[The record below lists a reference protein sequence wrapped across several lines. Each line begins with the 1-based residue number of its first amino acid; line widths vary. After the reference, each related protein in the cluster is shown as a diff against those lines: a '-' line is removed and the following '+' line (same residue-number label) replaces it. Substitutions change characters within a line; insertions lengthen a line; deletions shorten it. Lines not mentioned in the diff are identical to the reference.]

1 MKLKFLNVLAVSFL
15 TLNSVILNVS
25 FSQDKE
31 KLSSNI
37 NSNISEIHPVISA
50 DGNHLYFIR
59 SKWNDNQIENQMI
72 WYSEKDP
79 NGDWKKS
86 VKMSEPFNKG
96 DINKIVSISP
106 DGNEIVLSYGIRK
119 TNKSELLRIQKN
131 NNEWKVA
138 EILKPK
144 SEDEEQFKNSYWGF
158 VSYSTSGKVAIVS
171 ANKTKDLND
180 KFNELYVSFLKGD
193 TWSRAHKIGKPLN
206 IFEGEWGS
214 LNPYLAPDDKTLY
227 FASERKNGYGSLDI
241 YMSKRLDDSWM
252 KWSDPVNLGANLN
265 SKRFDSFYCIDAKGE
280 YAYFVSSIEGTGND
294 DIYRIKLPENLKP
307 DPVVLVYGK
316 VINSK
321 NSQPLDAT
329 IFYNSLSDNVEA
341 GTAKSNSFDGN
352 YKIILPYGKK
362 YSFQA
367 SNSGYYSISNYL
379 DLSEINNYKEMN
391 INIEMKPVEI
401 GEIIRMNNIFFDF
414 NEATLKTE
422 SYMELNRVVK
432 LLSDNSN
439 IEIELSGHTDNIGT
453 DEYNLNLSKLR
464 ADAVTSYLVA
474 KGINGVRISTI
485 GYGKNNPVSTNDSE
499 EGRQLNRRVE
509 FTILKK

>member
-1 MKLKFLNVLAVSFL
+1 MKLNFLNLLVASFITVNSVSFE
-15 TLNSVILNVS
+15 VCVS
-25 FSQDKE
+25 QEKE

-37 NSNISEIHPVISA
+37 NSEISELNPIISA
-50 DGNHLYFIR
+50 DGNHFYFIR
-59 SKWNDNQIENQMI
+59 SKWKDNQVENQMI

-96 DINKIVSISP
+96 DMNRIVSISP
-106 DGNEIVLSYGIRK
+106 DGNEIVLSYGIIK
-119 TNKSELLRIQKN
+119 TNKVEYIKIQKN
-131 NNEWKVA
+131 NNKWKEV

-144 SEDEEQFKNSYWGF
+144 SEDEHQFKNSYWGHA
-158 VSYSTSGKVAIVS
+158 SYSTSGKVAIIS
-171 ANKTKDLND
+171 ANKTKDPYD
-180 KFNELYVSFLKGD
+180 KFNELYVCFLKGD

-206 IFEGEWGS
+206 IYEGEWGS

-227 FASERKNGYGSLDI
+227 FASERKSGYGSLDI
-241 YMSKRLDDSWM
+241 YMSKRLDDSWL
-252 KWSDPVNLGANLN
+252 KWSEPINLGENIN
-265 SKRFDSFYCIDAKGE
+265 SKAFDSFYCIDAKGE

-294 DIYRIKLPENLKP
+294 DIYRIKLPENVKP

-329 IFYNSLSDNVEA
+329 ISYNSLSDNVEV
-341 GTAKSNSFDGN
+341 GTAKSNSFDGK

-367 SNSGYYSISNYL
+367 NNSGYYSISNYL
-379 DLSEINNYKEMN
+379 DLSEISEYKEMN
-391 INIEMKPVEI
+391 IDIEMKPIEI
-401 GEIIRMNNIFFDF
+401 GETIRLNNIFFDF
-414 NEATLKTE
+414 NESTLSPE
-422 SYMELNRVVK
+422 SYMELDRVVK
-432 LLSDNSN
+432 LLNENPN
-439 IEIELSGHTDNIGT
+439 IEIELSGHTDNVGS
-453 DEYNLNLSKLR
+453 DEYNDNLSLNR
-464 ADAVTSYLVA
+464 ASSVA
-474 KGINGVRISTI
+474 KYIILKGVNSQRIISK
-485 GYGKNNPVSTNDSE
+485 GYGKKSPVASNDSE

>member
-25 FSQDKE
+25 FSQEKE

-50 DGNHLYFIR
+50 DGNHLYFVR

-96 DINKIVSISP
+96 DMNRIISISP
-106 DGNEIVLSYGIRK
+106 DGNEIVLSYGIIK

-158 VSYSTSGKVAIVS
+158 VSYSTSGKV
-171 ANKTKDLND
+171 
-180 KFNELYVSFLKGD
+180 
-193 TWSRAHKIGKPLN
+193 
-206 IFEGEWGS
+206 
-214 LNPYLAPDDKTLY
+214 DDRTLY
-227 FASERKNGYGSLDI
+227 FASDRKKGYGSLDI

-252 KWSDPVNLGANLN
+252 KWSEPVNLGANLN
-265 SKRFDSFYCIDAKGE
+265 SKMFDSFYCIDAKGE
-280 YAYFVSSIEGTGND
+280 YAYVVSSIEGTGND

-329 IFYNSLSDNVEA
+329 ISYNSLSDNVEA

-379 DLSEINNYKEMN
+379 DLSEISEYKEMN
-391 INIEMKPVEI
+391 IDIEMRPIEI
-401 GEIIRMNNIFFDF
+401 GETIRLNNIFFDF
-414 NEATLKTE
+414 NESTLRSE
-422 SYMELNRVVK
+422 SYMELDRVVK
-432 LLSDNSN
+432 LLNENPN
-439 IEIELSGHTDNIGT
+439 IEIELSGHTDNVGS
-453 DEYNLNLSKLR
+453 DEYNNNLSLNR
-464 ADAVTSYLVA
+464 ASSVA
-474 KGINGVRISTI
+474 EYIIMKGVNTQRIISK
-485 GYGKNNPVSTNDSE
+485 GFGKQSPVASNDSE

-509 FTILKK
+509 FTILKNKLLFTNLNQA

>member
-1 MKLKFLNVLAVSFL
+1 
-15 TLNSVILNVS
+15 
-25 FSQDKE
+25 
-31 KLSSNI
+31 
-37 NSNISEIHPVISA
+37 
-50 DGNHLYFIR
+50 
-59 SKWNDNQIENQMI
+59 
-72 WYSEKDP
+72 
-79 NGDWKKS
+79 
-86 VKMSEPFNKG
+86 
-96 DINKIVSISP
+96 
-106 DGNEIVLSYGIRK
+106 
-119 TNKSELLRIQKN
+119 
-131 NNEWKVA
+131 
-138 EILKPK
+138 
-144 SEDEEQFKNSYWGF
+144 
-158 VSYSTSGKVAIVS
+158 
-171 ANKTKDLND
+171 
-180 KFNELYVSFLKGD
+180 
-193 TWSRAHKIGKPLN
+193 
-206 IFEGEWGS
+206 
-214 LNPYLAPDDKTLY
+214 
-227 FASERKNGYGSLDI
+227 
-241 YMSKRLDDSWM
+241 
-252 KWSDPVNLGANLN
+252 
-265 SKRFDSFYCIDAKGE
+265 
-280 YAYFVSSIEGTGND
+280 
-294 DIYRIKLPENLKP
+294 
-307 DPVVLVYGK
+307 
-316 VINSK
+316 
-321 NSQPLDAT
+321 
-329 IFYNSLSDNVEA
+329 LSDNVEA